1 MSLGIARRES
11 GCNARDVLQAGHGG
25 HDGHLQALAQA
36 RRAHRNGLAAA
47 EAGGGAER
55 SAENCERIWRGADAR
70 GGGGSSPSELRD
82 APGASRGG
90 GGAAPAFDI
99 INTAYANRCNLCT
112 EAYASLLLRRGG
124 NSPGRRR
131 HFD

>member
-1 MSLGIARRES
+1 MSLGTARRES
-11 GCNARDVLQAGHGG
+11 CCNARDVLQAGHGG

-36 RRAHRNGLAAA
+36 RRAPAAA
-47 EAGGGAER
+47 PGGGGAER
-55 SAENCERIWRGADAR
+55 STENRERIWRGADAR

-90 GGAAPAFDI
+90 GGAASAFDI
-99 INTAYANRCNLCT
+99 IDTAYANRCNLCT

-124 NSPGRRR
+124 KSPGRCR
-131 HFD
+131 HLD